1 MGMLRIGSEARGC
14 VGAGFRSVGVEAC
27 HENSKN
33 KCDSSEFDKNWG
45 NTNRLKETKTWI
57 VGSTP
62 VDFDQWG
69 QESDFHPVPV
79 K

>member
-1 MGMLRIGSEARGC
+1 MGMLRIESEARGC
-14 VGAGFRSVGVEAC
+14 VGVGLGSFGVQGC

-33 KCDSSEFDKNWG
+33 KCNSSEFDKNWG
-45 NTNRLKETKTWI
+45 NTNGLKEIKTWT